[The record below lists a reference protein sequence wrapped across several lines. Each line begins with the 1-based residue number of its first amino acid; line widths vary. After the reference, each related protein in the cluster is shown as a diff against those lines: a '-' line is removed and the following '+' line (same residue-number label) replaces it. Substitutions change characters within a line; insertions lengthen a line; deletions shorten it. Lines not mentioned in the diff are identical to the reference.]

1 MLKELMLPLAAI
13 GTLSLSAC
21 STPSVIIEHQTIILT
36 EPEIYQHCLTEPLP
50 PPSGATNKQW
60 SDYQLELKR
69 YGNDCEGKVIG
80 GREWTKRH
88 SQELQPEKEE
98 TYSNRNSQPSPET
111 SLWDKLWGNKA
122 EAPKKD

>member
-1 MLKELMLPLAAI
+1 M
-13 GTLSLSAC
+13 SAC
-21 STPSVIIEHQTIILT
+21 GTPSVVIEHQTIILT

-80 GREWTKRH
+80 GREWTRAH
-88 SQELQPEKEE
+88 AQPQAGKPATSDIQSEGE
-98 TYSNRNSQPSPET
+98 TSPSHNSQPNPK
-111 SLWDKLWGNKA
+111 SLWERLWGNKA
-122 EAPKKD
+122 TPAEQGNQD